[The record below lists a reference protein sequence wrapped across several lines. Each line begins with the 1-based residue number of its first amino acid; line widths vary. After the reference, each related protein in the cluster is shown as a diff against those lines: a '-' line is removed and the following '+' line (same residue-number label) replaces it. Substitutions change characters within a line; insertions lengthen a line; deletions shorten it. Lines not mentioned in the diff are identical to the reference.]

1 MSTLG
6 DITIIENQISNAK
19 LSAVKA
25 LHFICYGDEGEPRKV
40 RRALRKFSGFVWDR
54 NSDQHSTK
62 VQDVHKQLRLPDLI
76 TVSNM
81 LGLDYSGTDDVIID
95 RICSFLIKFEYG
107 FEQND
112 ESERDDE
119 NDDETE
125 NTDDE
130 NENSDVEK
138 YSSRHDKFNRRKMKE
153 KQSFSLTFRDV
164 EDSIKSFDGKDDYPI
179 ERWIEDFE
187 EIAEVTGWND
197 LQKLIFAKKSL
208 KGLAKLFI
216 QSQKGIRTWSI
227 LKRRLIQEFEV
238 KVNSAQIH
246 KILMFRR
253 IRHDENVQE
262 YVLIMREI
270 ASRANI
276 EDEVIIQY
284 IIDGIQDESLN
295 KVILYGARNFQEFKE
310 KVKLYE
316 TISKK
321 QPVRCIKPSKT
332 KRDEMRHKEKHEFK
346 KEYRA
351 EISHQNRYKQDL
363 CYNCGSHGHK
373 SKECPDRSKGVKC
386 FSFVRNLVIYHRTV
400 LTKFHN

>member
-25 LHFICYGDEGEPRKV
+25 LHFICFGDEGEPHKV

-54 NSDQHSTK
+54 NSDQLLTK
-62 VQDVHKQLRLPDLI
+62 VQDVHKQLRLLDLI

-95 RICSFLIKFEYG
+95 RICSFSIKFDYG

-138 YSSRHDKFNRRKMKE
+138 YSSRHDKFNRRKSMKKE
-153 KQSFSLTFRDV
+153 TFSLTFRDV
-164 EDSIKSFDGKDDYPI
+164 EDSIKSFDGRDDYPI

-187 EIAEVTGWND
+187 EIAEVTGWNN

-216 QSQKGIRTWSI
+216 
-227 LKRRLIQEFEV
+227 
-238 KVNSAQIH
+238 
-246 KILMFRR
+246 
-253 IRHDENVQE
+253 
-262 YVLIMREI
+262 
-270 ASRANI
+270 
-276 EDEVIIQY
+276 
-284 IIDGIQDESLN
+284 
-295 KVILYGARNFQEFKE
+295 
-310 KVKLYE
+310 
-316 TISKK
+316 
-321 QPVRCIKPSKT
+321 
-332 KRDEMRHKEKHEFK
+332 
-346 KEYRA
+346 
-351 EISHQNRYKQDL
+351 
-363 CYNCGSHGHK
+363 
-373 SKECPDRSKGVKC
+373 
-386 FSFVRNLVIYHRTV
+386 
-400 LTKFHN
+400 